1 VGGFRLVAPKRPWP
15 GQRRWAL
22 PGGAGRRWQWLA
34 PAVFLLAVTGVV
46 LVVRSALHSNSSA
59 PPPAAR
65 QVTTRANAKPAP
77 LGPPPSARVPAQYY
91 VIQSGDTLDAIA
103 VRFATTVDQLL
114 SLNPGTEPTTLR
126 PGERLR
132 IK

>member
-1 VGGFRLVAPKRPWP
+1 VGSLRLVAE
-15 GQRRWAL
+15 RRWA
-22 PGGAGRRWQWLA
+22 RWLA

-46 LVVRSALHSNSSA
+46 LVVRSALHSDTSATPPATRHVTTSARVRKAPLLA
-59 PPPAAR
+59 PPA
-65 QVTTRANAKPAP
+65 
-77 LGPPPSARVPAQYY
+77 ARVPAQYY

-103 VRFATTVDQLL
+103 ARFATTVDQLL
-114 SLNPGTEPTTLR
+114 ALNEGVEPTTLH

>member
-1 VGGFRLVAPKRPWP
+1 MGSLRLVA
-15 GQRRWAL
+15 GTRWA
-22 PGGAGRRWQWLA
+22 RWLA

-46 LVVRSALHSNSSA
+46 LAVRSALHSDTSA
-59 PPPAAR
+59 TPPATR
-65 QVTTRANAKPAP
+65 HVTTSTKVKTALLLPA
-77 LGPPPSARVPAQYY
+77 SARVPAQYY

-103 VRFATTVDQLL
+103 ARFATTVDQLL
-114 SLNPGTEPTTLR
+114 ALNAGVEPTTLH